1 MDEEVKVELE
11 QMIYLLKSFLIKN
24 GVSMGTD
31 ENRNIYFFDTRNYL
45 REGTMRGIVVNMDD
59 LVK

>member
-11 QMIYLLKSFLIKN
+11 QMIYLFKSFLIKN
-24 GVSMGTD
+24 GVSMALDGKG
-31 ENRNIYFFDTRNYL
+31 NIHFFDTGTYI
-45 REGTMRGIVVNMDD
+45 REKRMSGISINIEE